1 MVQNHVTLVLF
12 VGGLIGW
19 TGLIIMVYFIFN
31 YNIKEIEMIDE
42 IQQELQI
49 LKEEIKELK

>member
-1 MVQNHVTLVLF
+1 MVQNHVILVLF

-49 LKEEIKELK
+49 LKEEIKKLK

>member
-1 MVQNHVTLVLF
+1 MVQNHVILVLF

>member
-31 YNIKEIEMIDE
+31 FNIKEIEMIDE

>member
-49 LKEEIKELK
+49 LKEEIKKLK

>member
-1 MVQNHVTLVLF
+1 MAQNHVTLVLF

>member
-1 MVQNHVTLVLF
+1 MAQNHVTLVLF

-31 YNIKEIEMIDE
+31 CNIKEIEMIDE

-49 LKEEIKELK
+49 LKEEIKKLK